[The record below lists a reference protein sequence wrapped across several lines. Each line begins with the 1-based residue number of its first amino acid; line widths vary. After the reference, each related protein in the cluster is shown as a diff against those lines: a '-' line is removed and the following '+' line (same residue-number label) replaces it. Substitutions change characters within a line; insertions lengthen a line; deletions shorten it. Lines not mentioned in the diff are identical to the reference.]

1 MYLGKLLV
9 QGFKSFPSATEMC
22 FDPGITAIV
31 GPNGCGKSNIVDALR
46 WVIGEQ
52 RARVLRSDR
61 MDNIIFNG
69 TSKRRAVGLAEV
81 QLTIM
86 NTRGILPLEY
96 SEVMLG
102 RRLYR
107 SGEAEYLLNGVPCR
121 LRDITDLFTDTGMG
135 AGAYSVIEL
144 KMIEEILSESTQDR
158 RRLFE
163 EASGITRYKKRRAD
177 ALRKLDNMKSDLA
190 RVRDLKD
197 EISTRVRS
205 LKRQATIAERYLR
218 YKSEL
223 NSAQLTLLQY
233 EYNWLAFEEE
243 DLAEDEARIADL
255 CIDLTSKLHAYDA
268 QLEALRTRF
277 VSEQQS
283 AEANRQELVRHEQRV
298 AGLEGEIR
306 LGRANLKMIARDLDR
321 LLVEGE
327 TAASESA
334 ELSDDRESVSSAL
347 SAAMPQAAKAAQDL
361 DDAISSRDTAREK
374 LGLLERER
382 KSLQGTTNDLSKH
395 RAGIQ
400 RRVDRLQGR
409 ITHLRRE
416 EDRLSAEQES
426 GGETDA
432 GAAKA
437 VEDANHALEEA
448 RRQLDTARSERTAA
462 ETANEALA
470 RKVTHAEDDVRLA
483 EQSLAAKLGEAKILR
498 DLVDAY
504 EFFPDAVRYL
514 STETENIEV
523 SALGDLIT
531 CEPKYR
537 AALAGALGT
546 YGTCMVAKTE
556 ADAKAAAE
564 VLRSGSKGRAYFIVL
579 ENVQDRPLVK
589 ENRPNAL
596 RALVRLREEDC
607 APIVDLLLQD
617 VFLAESLEQAR
628 VMLNNGGG
636 ANERYVTLQGEWIDA
651 KGVVYA
657 GGDEEGG
664 VYSYLVQR
672 GNLQEASDACSKL
685 EEQVER
691 AKNQLTEIRTAQ
703 RQLKLN
709 EVVDHVRIAEAK
721 YAEAS
726 RTAQNCVQIH
736 EIASNRLGELRHRKS
751 QVEQE
756 ILDLEL
762 QVQSYGDELQASDV
776 KLAEIQKHLNLVD
789 DKIESCAMLLEA
801 AQNAHIG
808 AQAAAVK
815 TASECDRLKGDLKRL
830 EQHQIRLDKRIA
842 QQGRDHAALIQAQKK
857 VSAQVH
863 ELTRKRDD
871 ERARRKGLDNLSAQD
886 KAREHESRVELE
898 LVNDRLRK
906 GRRALQEAKQEEADI
921 RVKRSAVAARLEDM
935 VHRASEEYGTKLTKT
950 SEETQIDEIAL
961 REEIKQKERKLQSM
975 GNVNALA
982 LEEYEKENERL
993 EFIETQFTDLE
1004 EAQNTLIRTI
1014 REINRTASKQF
1025 IDTFVLIREN
1035 FRELFCELFGEKAK
1049 CELDLTVPED
1059 VLESPIAVT
1068 ARPSGKRPVSI
1079 AQLSSGEK
1087 TLTAIALLFAIYLVK
1102 PSPFCFLD
1110 EVDAPLDDVNVEH
1123 FMRLIRR
1130 FSSDTQFVLVTHN
1143 KRTMEMADRLY
1154 GVTMQEEGVSSL
1166 VSVRFE
1172 EAMAM
1177 AG

>member
-1 MYLGKLLV
+1 MYLGRLLI
-9 QGFKSFPSATEMC
+9 QGFKSFASTTEMC

-52 RARVLRSDR
+52 RARVLRSDK
-61 MDNIIFNG
+61 MDSVIFNG
-69 TSKRRAVGLAEV
+69 TSRRRAVGLAEV

-177 ALRKLDNMKSDLA
+177 ALRKLDNMQSDLA
-190 RVRDLKD
+190 RVRDLTD
-197 EISTRVRS
+197 EISTRVRN
-205 LKRQATIAERYLR
+205 LKRQASTAARYLR

-223 NSAQLTLLQY
+223 RSAQLTLLQSD
-233 EYNWLAFEEE
+233 YNHLALEEE
-243 DLAEDEARIADL
+243 FLADDEARIADL
-255 CIDLTSKLHAYDA
+255 CTDLTAKVHACDA
-268 QLEALRTRF
+268 QLEALRARF

-283 AEANRQELVRHEQRV
+283 AADNRQEFVRHEQRV
-298 AGLEGEIR
+298 MALGGEIR
-306 LGRANLKMIARDLDR
+306 LGQANLEMIARDLDR

-327 TAASESA
+327 TVASESA
-334 ELSDDRESVSSAL
+334 ELSSDRESVSIAL
-347 SAAMPQAAKAAQDL
+347 SAAIPQAAKASQAL
-361 DDAISSRDTAREK
+361 DEAIYARDAARNNLEV
-374 LGLLERER
+374 LERER
-382 KSLQGTTNDLSKH
+382 KSFLGKENDLSQQ

-400 RRVDRLQGR
+400 RRVDQLQGR

-416 EDRLSAEQES
+416 ESRLGVEQES
-426 GGETDA
+426 GGDTDA

-437 VEDANHALEEA
+437 VEAANNALDEA
-448 RRQLDTARSERTAA
+448 KRQLDAARSERTAA

-470 RKVTHAEDDVRLA
+470 RRITHAEDAVRLA
-483 EQSLAAKLGEAKILR
+483 EKSVAAKLGEVKILR
-498 DLVDAY
+498 DLVDTY

-514 STETENIEV
+514 STQTEDIEV
-523 SALGDLIT
+523 TTLGDLIT

-537 AALAGALGT
+537 AALAGALGA

-556 ADAKAAAE
+556 SAARAAADR
-564 VLRSGSKGRAYFIVL
+564 LRLKDMGRAYFIVL
-579 ENVQDRPLVK
+579 EDVPHTPLVK
-589 ENRPNAL
+589 ENPPNAL
-596 RALVRLREEDC
+596 RTLVRLREEAC
-607 APIVDLLLQD
+607 GPIVNLLLQD
-617 VFLAESLEQAR
+617 VLLVKSLEEAR
-628 VMLNNGGG
+628 LLLKNEEG
-636 ANERYVTLQGEWIDA
+636 ANYRYVTLQGEWVDA
-651 KGVVYA
+651 RGMLYA
-657 GGDEEGG
+657 GGDEECG

-672 GNLQEASDACSKL
+672 GNLQEARNACRKL
-685 EEQVER
+685 EDQVEQ
-691 AKNQLTEIRTAQ
+691 AKYMLTEIRTAQ
-703 RQLKLN
+703 RQLKLK
-709 EVVDHVRIAEAK
+709 EVVDRARMAEAK

-726 RTAQNCVQIH
+726 RTAQNCAQIR
-736 EIASNRLGELRHRKS
+736 EIASNRLEELRRRKS
-751 QVEQE
+751 QVAQE
-756 ILDLEL
+756 ILDLES
-762 QVQSYGDELQASDV
+762 QVQSYGDGLQDSDK
-776 KLAEIQKHLNLVD
+776 KLSEIQKRLKFVD
-789 DKIESCAMLLEA
+789 DKIQTSIVQLEK
-801 AQNAHIG
+801 AQNAHIR

-815 TASECDRLKGDLKRL
+815 TASECERLEGDLKRL
-830 EQHQIRLDKRIA
+830 EQHQVRLDKRVA
-842 QQGRDHAALIQAQKK
+842 QQGREHAGLIQAQQK
-857 VSAQVH
+857 VSAQVS
-863 ELTRKRDD
+863 ELTRKRDK
-871 ERARRKGLDNLSAQD
+871 ECARRKDLDRLSAQD
-886 KAREHESRVELE
+886 KTREHESRVELE
-898 LVNDRLRK
+898 QVNDRVRK

-921 RVKRSAVAARLEDM
+921 RVKRSALEARLEDM
-935 VHRASEEYGTKLTKT
+935 VHRASEEYSTELTKT
-950 SEETQIDEIAL
+950 SEKTEIDEVEL
-961 REEIKQKERKLQSM
+961 REQIQEKERRLQSM

-993 EFIETQFTDLE
+993 EFMVVQCADLE

-1049 CELDLTVPED
+1049 CELDLTVPDD

-1087 TLTAIALLFAIYLVK
+1087 TLTAIALLFAIYMVK

-1110 EVDAPLDDVNVEH
+1110 EVDAPLDDANVEH

>member
-9 QGFKSFPSATEMC
+9 QGFKSFASATELC

-205 LKRQATIAERYLR
+205 LKRQATIAERHLR

-223 NSAQLTLLQY
+223 KSAQLTLLQS
-233 EYNWLAFEEE
+233 EYTWLAFEED

-255 CIDLTSKLHAYDA
+255 CVDLTSKLHAYDA

-298 AGLEGEIR
+298 AELEGEIR
-306 LGRANLKMIARDLDR
+306 LGQATLKMIARDLDR
-321 LLVEGE
+321 LFVEGE

-361 DDAISSRDTAREK
+361 DEAISARDTAREN
-374 LGLLERER
+374 LGLLERKR
-382 KSLQGTTNDLSKH
+382 MSLQGTANDLSQQ
-395 RAGIQ
+395 RVGIQ
-400 RRVDRLQGR
+400 RQVDRLQGR
-409 ITHLRRE
+409 ITHLKRE

-437 VEDANHALEEA
+437 VEAANHALEEA
-448 RRQLDTARSERTAA
+448 KRQLDAARSERSAA
-462 ETANEALA
+462 ESANEALA
-470 RKVTHAEDDVRLA
+470 RRITHGEDAVRLA
-483 EQSLAAKLGEAKILR
+483 EKSLAAKLGEAKILR

-514 STETENIEV
+514 SIQTESNEV
-523 SALGDLIT
+523 AALGDLIE

-537 AALAGALGT
+537 AALAGALGA
-546 YGTCMVAKTE
+546 YGACMVAKTE
-556 ADAKAAAE
+556 ADAEAAAE
-564 VLRSGSKGRAYFIVL
+564 LLRLADMGRACFIVL
-579 ENVQDRPLVK
+579 ENVPDTPLVK
-589 ENRPNAL
+589 EYGSNAL
-596 RALVRLREEDC
+596 RTLVKLREQDC
-607 APIVDLLLQD
+607 APIVNLLLQD
-617 VFLAESLEQAR
+617 VFLAESLEEAQ
-628 VMLNNGGG
+628 LLLKNGGG
-636 ANERYVTLQGEWIDA
+636 KNDRYVTMQGEWIDA
-651 KGVVYA
+651 TGMLYA

-672 GNLQEASDACSKL
+672 GNLQEAKDACRNL
-685 EEQVER
+685 EEQVEQ
-691 AKNQLTEIRTAQ
+691 AKYLLTEIRTAQ
-703 RQLKLN
+703 RQLKLK
-709 EVVDHVRIAEAK
+709 EVVDHARMAEAK

-726 RTAQNCVQIH
+726 STAQNCAQIH
-736 EIASNRLGELRHRKS
+736 KIASNRLEELKYRQA
-751 QVEQE
+751 QVVQE
-756 ILDLEL
+756 ILDLES
-762 QVQSYGDELQASDV
+762 QVQSYGDELQESDE
-776 KLAEIQKHLNLVD
+776 KLAEKRKHLKLVN
-789 DKIESCAMLLEA
+789 DKIETSARQLDE
-801 AQNAHIG
+801 AQNTHIG

-830 EQHQIRLDKRIA
+830 DQHQTRLDNRVA

-871 ERARRKGLDNLSAQD
+871 ERARRNDLDNLSVQD
-886 KAREHESRVELE
+886 KTREHESRVELE

-906 GRRALQEAKQEEADI
+906 GRRALQEAKQEEADV
-921 RVKRSAVAARLEDM
+921 RVKRSALAARLEDM
-935 VHRASEEYGTKLTKT
+935 VHRASEEYGIKLTKN
-950 SEETQIDEIAL
+950 SEETEIDEVAL
-961 REEIKQKERKLQSM
+961 REEIRQKEHKLQSM
-975 GNVNALA
+975 GSVNALA

-1110 EVDAPLDDVNVEH
+1110 EVDAPLDDANVEH

-1154 GVTMQEEGVSSL
+1154 GVTMQEEGISSL

>member
-9 QGFKSFPSATEMC
+9 QGFKSFASATELC

-197 EISTRVRS
+197 EISSRVRS

-223 NSAQLTLLQY
+223 NCAQLTLLQF
-233 EYNWLAFEEE
+233 EYSWLAFEEE
-243 DLAEDEARIADL
+243 DLAEDETRIADH
-255 CIDLTSKLHAYDA
+255 CMDLTSKLHAYDA

-298 AGLEGEIR
+298 AELEGEIR
-306 LGRANLKMIARDLDR
+306 LGQANLKMIARDLDR
-321 LLVEGE
+321 LLLEGE

-347 SAAMPQAAKAAQDL
+347 SAAMPQAAKAVQDL
-361 DDAISSRDTAREK
+361 DGAISARDTAREN
-374 LGLLERER
+374 LGLREQERN
-382 KSLQGTTNDLSKH
+382 SFQGTANDLSQQ

-400 RRVDRLQGR
+400 RLVDRLQGR
-409 ITHLRRE
+409 ITHLRIE
-416 EDRLSAEQES
+416 EDRLSTEQES

-437 VEDANHALEEA
+437 VEAANHALEEA
-448 RRQLDTARSERTAA
+448 KQHLDAARSERTET

-470 RKVTHAEDDVRLA
+470 RRITHAEDAVRLA
-483 EQSLAAKLGEAKILR
+483 EKGLAAKLGETKILR

-514 STETENIEV
+514 SARTENIEV
-523 SALGDLIT
+523 TALGDLIT

-537 AALAGALGT
+537 AALAGALGA
-546 YGTCMVAKTE
+546 YGACMVAKTR
-556 ADAKAAAE
+556 ADAEEAAE
-564 VLRSGSKGRAYFIVL
+564 LLRLGDMGRAYFIVL
-579 ENVQDRPLVK
+579 ENVQDRPLVN
-589 ENRPNAL
+589 ESPPNAL
-596 RALVRLREEDC
+596 RTLVRLREEDC

-617 VFLAESLEQAR
+617 VFLVESLEEAR
-628 VMLNNGGG
+628 VMLNNGRG
-636 ANERYVTLQGEWIDA
+636 ANDRYVTLQGEWIDA
-651 KGVVYA
+651 RGMVYA

-672 GNLQEASDACSKL
+672 GNLQEASDACSEL
-685 EEQVER
+685 EEQVEQ
-691 AKNQLTEIRTAQ
+691 AKNLLTEIRATQ
-703 RQLKLN
+703 RQLNLK
-709 EVVDHVRIAEAK
+709 EVVDRAHIAEAK
-721 YAEAS
+721 YAEAN
-726 RTAQNCVQIH
+726 RTAQNCTQIH

-756 ILDLEL
+756 ILDLESE
-762 QVQSYGDELQASDV
+762 VQSHGDELQESDE
-776 KLAEIQKHLNLVD
+776 KLAEIQKHLKLVD
-789 DKIESCAMLLEA
+789 DKIETSTTQLEA
-801 AQNAHIG
+801 AQNTHIA

-815 TASECDRLKGDLKRL
+815 TASECDRLKGDMKRL
-830 EQHQIRLDKRIA
+830 EQHRMRLDKRVA

-857 VSAQVH
+857 VGAQVH
-863 ELTRKRDD
+863 ELTLKLDD
-871 ERARRKGLDNLSAQD
+871 ERARRKDLDNLSAQD

-898 LVNDRLRK
+898 QVNDRLRK
-906 GRRALQEAKQEEADI
+906 GRRALQEAKQEEADV
-921 RVKRSAVAARLEDM
+921 RVKRSAVTARLEDM
-935 VHRASEEYGTKLTKT
+935 VHRASEEYGTKLTRI
-950 SEETQIDEIAL
+950 SENTEIDEVAL

-993 EFIETQFTDLE
+993 EFIETQFSDLE
-1004 EAQNTLIRTI
+1004 EAQSTLIRTI

>member
-9 QGFKSFPSATEMC
+9 QGFKSFASATELC

-52 RARVLRSDR
+52 RARVLRSDK

-197 EISTRVRS
+197 EISARVRS

-223 NSAQLTLLQY
+223 SSAQLTLLQF
-233 EYNWLAFEEE
+233 EYSWLAFEEE

-255 CIDLTSKLHAYDA
+255 CMDLTSKLHAHDA
-268 QLEALRTRF
+268 QLEALKTRF
-277 VSEQQS
+277 VSEQRS

-298 AGLEGEIR
+298 TELEGEIR
-306 LGRANLKMIARDLDR
+306 LGQANLKIIARDLDR
-321 LLVEGE
+321 LLLEGE

-334 ELSDDRESVSSAL
+334 ELSDDRESVSAAL

-361 DDAISSRDTAREK
+361 DEAISIRDTAREN

-382 KSLQGTTNDLSKH
+382 NSFQETTNDLSQQ

-400 RRVDRLQGR
+400 RLVDRLQGR
-409 ITHLRRE
+409 ITHLRIE
-416 EDRLSAEQES
+416 DDRLSAEQES

-437 VEDANHALEEA
+437 VEAANHALEEA
-448 RRQLDTARSERTAA
+448 KQHLDAARSERTAT
-462 ETANEALA
+462 ETSNEALA
-470 RKVTHAEDDVRLA
+470 RRITHAEDAVRLA
-483 EQSLAAKLGEAKILR
+483 EKRLAAKLGEAKILR

-514 STETENIEV
+514 SAQTEDIEV
-523 SALGDLIT
+523 TALGDLIT

-537 AALAGALGT
+537 AALAGALGA
-546 YGTCMVAKTE
+546 YGTCMIAKTE
-556 ADAKAAAE
+556 ADAEAAAE
-564 VLRSGSKGRAYFIVL
+564 LLRLGDMGRAYFIVL
-579 ENVQDRPLVK
+579 ENVQDRPLVN
-589 ENRPNAL
+589 ESPPNAL
-596 RALVRLREEDC
+596 RTLVRLREEDC

-617 VFLAESLEQAR
+617 VFLVESLEEAR
-628 VMLNNGGG
+628 VMLKNGGG
-636 ANERYVTLQGEWIDA
+636 ANDRYVTLKGEWIDA
-651 KGVVYA
+651 RGMVYA

-672 GNLQEASDACSKL
+672 DNLQEASDACSKL
-685 EEQVER
+685 EEQVEQT
-691 AKNQLTEIRTAQ
+691 KNLLTEIRTAQ
-703 RQLKLN
+703 RRLKLK
-709 EVVDHVRIAEAK
+709 EVVDQARIAEAK

-726 RTAQNCVQIH
+726 RTAQNCAQIH
-736 EIASNRLGELRHRKS
+736 EIASNRLGELKHRKS

-756 ILDLEL
+756 ILDLESE
-762 QVQSYGDELQASDV
+762 VQSHGDELQESDE
-776 KLAEIQKHLNLVD
+776 KLAEIQKHLKLVN
-789 DKIESCAMLLEA
+789 DKIESSAMQLEA
-801 AQNAHIG
+801 AQNTHIG
-808 AQAAAVK
+808 AQAVAVK
-815 TASECDRLKGDLKRL
+815 TASECDRLKGDMKRL
-830 EQHQIRLDKRIA
+830 EQHKVRLDKRVA
-842 QQGRDHAALIQAQKK
+842 QQRRDHATLMQAQKK

-863 ELTRKRDD
+863 ELTRKRDE
-871 ERARRKGLDNLSAQD
+871 ERARRKDLDNLSAQD
-886 KAREHESRVELE
+886 KTREHESRVELE
-898 LVNDRLRK
+898 QVNDRLRK
-906 GRRALQEAKQEEADI
+906 GRRALQEAKQEEADV
-921 RVKRSAVAARLEDM
+921 RVKRSAVTARLEDM
-935 VHRASEEYGTKLTKT
+935 VHRASEEYGTKLTKI
-950 SEETQIDEIAL
+950 SENTEIDEVAL

-993 EFIETQFTDLE
+993 EFIETQFSDLE
-1004 EAQNTLIRTI
+1004 EAQSTLIRTI

>member
-9 QGFKSFPSATEMC
+9 QGFKSFASATELC

-69 TSKRRAVGLAEV
+69 TAKRRAVGLAEV

-86 NTRGILPLEY
+86 NTRGILPVEY

-177 ALRKLDNMKSDLA
+177 ALRKLDNMESDLA

-197 EISTRVRS
+197 EISARVRS

-223 NSAQLTLLQY
+223 NSAQLTLLQF
-233 EYNWLAFEEE
+233 EYSWLAFEEE

-255 CIDLTSKLHAYDA
+255 CMDLTSKLHAYDA
-268 QLEALRTRF
+268 QLEALKTRF

-298 AGLEGEIR
+298 AELEGEIR
-306 LGRANLKMIARDLDR
+306 LGQANLKMIARDLDR
-321 LLVEGE
+321 LLLEGE

-361 DDAISSRDTAREK
+361 DEAISIRDTAREN

-382 KSLQGTTNDLSKH
+382 NSFQGTTNDLSQQ
-395 RAGIQ
+395 RADIQ
-400 RRVDRLQGR
+400 RLVDRLQGR
-409 ITHLRRE
+409 ITHLRIE

-437 VEDANHALEEA
+437 VEAANHALEEA
-448 RRQLDTARSERTAA
+448 KQHLDAARSEQTAT

-470 RKVTHAEDDVRLA
+470 RRITHAEDAVRLA
-483 EQSLAAKLGEAKILR
+483 EKRLAAKLGEAKILR

-514 STETENIEV
+514 SAQTEDIEV
-523 SALGDLIT
+523 TALGDLIT

-537 AALAGALGT
+537 AALAGALGA
-546 YGTCMVAKTE
+546 YGTCMIAKTE
-556 ADAKAAAE
+556 ADAEAAVE
-564 VLRSGSKGRAYFIVL
+564 LLRLGDMGRACFIVL
-579 ENVQDRPLVK
+579 ENVPDRPLVK
-589 ENRPNAL
+589 ETSPDAL
-596 RALVRLREEDC
+596 RTLVRLREEDC

-617 VFLAESLEQAR
+617 VFLAESLEEAR

-636 ANERYVTLQGEWIDA
+636 ANDRYVTLQGEWIDA
-651 KGVVYA
+651 RGMVYA

-672 GNLQEASDACSKL
+672 GNLQEASDACGKL
-685 EEQVER
+685 EEQVEQ
-691 AKNQLTEIRTAQ
+691 AKNLLAEIRTAQ
-703 RQLKLN
+703 RRLKLK
-709 EVVDHVRIAEAK
+709 EVVDRARIAEAK

-736 EIASNRLGELRHRKS
+736 EIASNRLGELKHRKS

-756 ILDLEL
+756 ILDLES
-762 QVQSYGDELQASDV
+762 QVQSYVGELQESDK
-776 KLAEIQKHLNLVD
+776 KLAEIQKNLKLVN
-789 DKIESCAMLLEA
+789 DKIESSAMQLEA
-801 AQNAHIG
+801 AQNTHIG
-808 AQAAAVK
+808 AQAVAVK

-830 EQHQIRLDKRIA
+830 EQHRVRLDKRVE
-842 QQGRDHAALIQAQKK
+842 QQRRDHATLMRAQKR

-863 ELTRKRDD
+863 ELTRKRDE
-871 ERARRKGLDNLSAQD
+871 ERARRKDLDNLSAQD
-886 KAREHESRVELE
+886 KTREHESRVELE
-898 LVNDRLRK
+898 QVNDRLRK
-906 GRRALQEAKQEEADI
+906 GRRALQEAKQEEADV
-921 RVKRSAVAARLEDM
+921 RVKRSALTARLEDM
-935 VHRASEEYGTKLTKT
+935 VHRASEEYGTKLTKI
-950 SEETQIDEIAL
+950 SENTEINEVAL

-993 EFIETQFTDLE
+993 EFIETQFSDLE

>member
-9 QGFKSFPSATEMC
+9 QGFKSFASATELC

-205 LKRQATIAERYLR
+205 LKRQATIAERFLR

-223 NSAQLTLLQY
+223 NSAQLTLLQS
-233 EYNWLAFEEE
+233 EYSWLAFEEE
-243 DLAEDEARIADL
+243 DLAEDEARIVDL
-255 CIDLTSKLHAYDA
+255 CLDLTSKLHAYDA

-277 VSEQQS
+277 VSEQQL

-298 AGLEGEIR
+298 AELEGEIR
-306 LGRANLKMIARDLDR
+306 LGQANLKMIARDLDR

-327 TAASESA
+327 TADSESA

-361 DDAISSRDTAREK
+361 DEAISARDIAREN

-382 KSLQGTTNDLSKH
+382 KSLQGTANDLSQQ

-426 GGETDA
+426 GGATDA

-437 VEDANHALEEA
+437 VEAANHALEEA
-448 RRQLDTARSERTAA
+448 KLQLDDARSGRFAA

-470 RKVTHAEDDVRLA
+470 RKITHAEDAVRLA
-483 EQSLAAKLGEAKILR
+483 EKSLAAKLGEAKILS

-514 STETENIEV
+514 STQTGSIEV
-523 SALGDLIT
+523 AALGDLIV
-531 CEPKYR
+531 CEPKYQ
-537 AALAGALGT
+537 AALAGALGA
-546 YGTCMVAKTE
+546 YGACMVAKTE

-564 VLRSGSKGRAYFIVL
+564 LLRLGDMGRACFIVL
-579 ENVQDRPLVK
+579 ENVPDTPLAK
-589 ENRPNAL
+589 ENPPNAL
-596 RALVRLREEDC
+596 RTLVKLREEDC
-607 APIVDLLLQD
+607 APIVNLLLQD
-617 VFLAESLEQAR
+617 VFLAESLEEAR
-628 VMLNNGGG
+628 LLLNNGGS
-636 ANERYVTLQGEWIDA
+636 ANDRCVTMQGEWIDA
-651 KGVVYA
+651 RGMVYA

-672 GNLQEASDACSKL
+672 GNLQEARDECRKL
-685 EEQVER
+685 EEQVEQE
-691 AKNQLTEIRTAQ
+691 KYLLTEIRTAQ

-709 EVVDHVRIAEAK
+709 EVVDRARIAEAK
-721 YAEAS
+721 YAEAR
-726 RTAQNCVQIH
+726 RTARNCAQIH
-736 EIASNRLGELRHRKS
+736 EIASNRLGELKHRQS
-751 QVEQE
+751 QVAQE
-756 ILDLEL
+756 ILDLES
-762 QVQSYGDELQASDV
+762 QVQSYGDELQESDE
-776 KLAEIQKHLNLVD
+776 KLGEIQKNLKLVN
-789 DKIESCAMLLEA
+789 DKVETSAMQLEE
-801 AQNAHIG
+801 AQNNHIG

-815 TASECDRLKGDLKRL
+815 TASECDRLKGDLMRL
-830 EQHQIRLDKRIA
+830 EQHQMRLDKRVA
-842 QQGRDHAALIQAQKK
+842 QQGRDHTVLTQAQKK
-857 VSAQVH
+857 VSVQVH
-863 ELTRKRDD
+863 ELSRKRDD
-871 ERARRKGLDNLSAQD
+871 ERARRKDLDNLSAQD
-886 KAREHESRVELE
+886 KTREHESRVELE
-898 LVNDRLRK
+898 QVNDHLRK
-906 GRRALQEAKQEEADI
+906 GRRALQEAKQEEADV
-921 RVKRSAVAARLEDM
+921 RVKRSALAARLEDM
-935 VHRASEEYGTKLTKT
+935 VHRASEEYGTTLTRI
-950 SEETQIDEIAL
+950 SDETEIDEVAL

-993 EFIETQFTDLE
+993 EFIETQYSDLE
-1004 EAQNTLIRTI
+1004 EAQDTLIRTI

-1035 FRELFCELFGEKAK
+1035 FRELFCELFGENAK

-1110 EVDAPLDDVNVEH
+1110 EVDAPLDDANVEH